1 MTLISQVSIPLEL
14 PPVDT
19 DVSIEHFRDHVV
31 RVTLDGRTIGFV
43 ETVGRLFVGLAGHR
57 YDHAVEVRQS
67 LDLDHAI
74 SDLVAHARPADARE
88 ASR

>member
-1 MTLISQVSIPLEL
+1 MTLISQASIPIDL
-14 PPVDT
+14 PPVDS
-19 DVSIEHFRDHVV
+19 DVAVEHFRDHVV
-31 RVTLDGRTIGFV
+31 RVTVEGRTIGFV
-43 ETVGRLFVGLAGHR
+43 ETVGRLFIGLAGHR

-74 SDLVAHARPADARE
+74 SDLVAHARPIDSHK